1 MSLKIHVLPALKD
14 NFIYILS
21 DGKSCVVIDPGEAAP
36 VEKFLAEKSLHL
48 ETILCTHHH
57 WDHTGGIEELK
68 AKFNCDVLCSAYDF
82 SRIKGADRALEAR
95 EAILGVAVEV
105 LPMPGHTL
113 GQVAFYLPQLEAVFT
128 GDTLFSAGCGRL
140 FEGTPEDMFESLG
153 RLKKLPRETKVYFG
167 HEYTLRNLDFVEKYN
182 GADAVEISVYR
193 RKCVSRLEHGQP
205 TTPSSIGTE
214 LKINPFM
221 TARDVGEFT
230 KWRELRNA
238 W

>member
-21 DGKSCVVIDPGEAAP
+21 DGRLCAAIDPGEAAP
-36 VEKFLAEKSLHL
+36 VEKFLAESGLRL

-57 WDHTGGIEELK
+57 WDHIGGVEELK

-82 SRIKGADRALEAR
+82 SRIKGADRALSER
-95 EAILGVAVEV
+95 ETILDTAVEV

-113 GQVAFYLPQLEAVFT
+113 GQVAFYIPKLDAVFT

-140 FEGTPEDMFESLG
+140 FEGTPEQMFESLG
-153 RLKKLPRETKVYFG
+153 RLKKLPVETKVYFG
-167 HEYTLRNLDFVEKYN
+167 HEYTLRNLDFVEKYK
-182 GADAVEISVYR
+182 GADTMEIEAYR
-193 RKCVSRLEHGQP
+193 QECMSRVEHGQS
-205 TTPSSIGTE
+205 TTPSSIETE

-221 TARDVGEFT
+221 TAQDVGQFA
-230 KWRELRNA
+230 KWRELRNT

>member
-1 MSLKIHVLPALKD
+1 MSLKIHVLTALKD

-21 DGKSCVVIDPGEAAP
+21 DGQSCAAIDPGEAAP
-36 VEKFLAEKSLHL
+36 VERFLAERGLRL

-57 WDHTGGIEELK
+57 WDHTGAVEELK

-82 SRIKGADRALEAR
+82 SRIKGADRALEER
-95 EAILGVAVEV
+95 ETILGTAVEV

-113 GQVAFYLPQLEAVFT
+113 GQVAFYIPKLEAVFT

-140 FEGTPEDMFESLG
+140 FEGTPEQMFESLG
-153 RLKKLPRETKVYFG
+153 RLKKLPMETKVYFG
-167 HEYTLRNLDFVEKYN
+167 HEYTLRNLEFVEKYKAAD
-182 GADAVEISVYR
+182 GAAVQAYR
-193 RKCVSRLEHGQP
+193 QECTVRLEAGQP

-214 LKINPFM
+214 LRINPFLS
-221 TARDVGEFT
+221 AESVGEFT